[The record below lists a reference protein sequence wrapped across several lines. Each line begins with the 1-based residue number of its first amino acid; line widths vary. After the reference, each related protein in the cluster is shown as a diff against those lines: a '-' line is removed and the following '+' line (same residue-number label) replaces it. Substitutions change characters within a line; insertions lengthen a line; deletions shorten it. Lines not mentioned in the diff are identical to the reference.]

1 MCLSLIRKFRPKRE
15 SDACLLVLGLDNAG
29 KSSLTARLAD
39 KLCDGQVAAS
49 LVPTELHLEVKGNK
63 IQMFDLSGQL
73 KDRVLWA
80 NYYQHVMALIFVI
93 DSKDAA
99 RLSEALCVLC
109 DVLLDE
115 RLQQIPLL
123 IVANKRDAL
132 GALCS
137 RSVVDLLGLS
147 RLEGREWSIVECSVR
162 TGSGIEDIIEWIAK
176 NTQK

>member
-1 MCLSLIRKFRPKRE
+1 MCLSLIRKFLPKSE
-15 SDACLLVLGLDNAG
+15 TDSCLLVLGLDNAG

-39 KLCDGQVAAS
+39 KLCDAQVAAS
-49 LVPTELHLEVKGNK
+49 LVATELHLKVKGSK
-63 IQMFDLSGQL
+63 IKMFDLGGQL

-80 NYYQHVMALIFVI
+80 NYYQHVRALIFVI
-93 DSKDAA
+93 DCKDAA
-99 RLSEALCVLC
+99 RLSEARCVLC

-123 IVANKRDAL
+123 IVANKQEAL

-137 RSVVDLLGLS
+137 RSVVDLLGLR
-147 RLEGREWSIVECSVR
+147 RLEGREWNILECSAR

-176 NTQK
+176 NIQK